1 MSSRDGL
8 SASGYGSNNPLASQI
23 GERGARRKKIA
34 GYLRTANEL
43 RLSYQNSYGPSWI
56 SGKEPGWTEDQDG
69 DYGPLPDGAL
79 VRTEEEEIMIFPSYA
94 KKHVKSKVSQRYGM
108 HCMGCEVRTLC

>member
-1 MSSRDGL
+1 MSNRGGL
-8 SASGYGSNNPLASQI
+8 SGNGDGSNDSLAAQI
-23 GERGARRKKIA
+23 REPGARRKKIA

-43 RLSYQNSYGPSWI
+43 RLSYQSSYGSGWI
-56 SGKEPGWTEDQDG
+56 YGKESGWTEEQDG

-94 KKHVKSKVSQRYGM
+94 KKHVKG
-108 HCMGCEVRTLC
+108 EVRNYFEAIGSYALSFLGG